1 MPHAAASP
9 DDHRQAAELATE
21 AGKLLV
27 DLRAELVASGAEAA
41 ELKAE
46 GDRRSNVFLME
57 RLADLYPADAIL
69 SEEGKDEQGA
79 GGTSRLDAE
88 RVWVVDPSTAPASSP
103 TASGR
108 LGRPRGPGD
117 RRPAG
122 GRGGA
127 LPAQH
132 VTLMTSP
139 PPPMPPDPPA
149 QPRVIVSRS
158 GRLRSP
164 PPWRPSWVPPSSRWA
179 RPAPR
184 SPR

>member
-1 MPHAAASP
+1 MPHAEASP

-88 RVWVVDPSTAPASSP
+88 RVWVVDPLDGTREFSEP
-103 TASGR
+103 
-108 LGRPRGPGD
+108 PRGD
-117 RRPAG
+117 WAVHVALVMG
-122 GRGGA
+122 GQPVVGAVA

-132 VTLMTSP
+132 LSL
-139 PPPMPPDPPA
+139 
-149 QPRVIVSRS
+149 IHI
-158 GRLRSP
+158 
-164 PPWRPSWVPPSSRWA
+164 
-179 RPAPR
+179 
-184 SPR
+184 